1 MKNNFCSIGI
11 SHWNC
16 PIEIREKFSVS
27 RKQSKIFIEDCI
39 SQGIKSVF
47 TISTCNRTQVFS
59 YNTNIH
65 QLKKIFLK
73 HTGNHEAEFDKYG
86 FIMEGE
92 NAITQLFEV
101 STGIDSQILGD
112 LQIFYQVKEGVKQAK
127 SLKAINGIMDRL
139 LQFVFQANKEIQSY
153 TKISKGAA
161 SVAHAAVLHIK
172 KNMPSLS
179 DKNILLFGVGEIGE
193 RTLENLNDISPNKIM
208 VINRTLA
215 KAKEIAKKNNAL
227 YCKLEHLDTQI
238 EESDIIIV
246 ATGSKKATITS
257 SNIKSPNKNKLFID
271 LSVPRNI
278 DPNIKSEKIS
288 LVDMDMLNA
297 EADKTLIERKKDIP
311 KAKTIINLHKIEFE
325 DWLKLHRLGPTIKQL
340 EVSFELD
347 KNLEINKYKNQ
358 YTQEEL
364 DKVKPLINSIVKK
377 ISSKNINYL
386 RKRYRYNN
394 DILEIMKEIYKLD

>member
-112 LQIFYQVKEGVKQAK
+112 LQIFY
-127 SLKAINGIMDRL
+127 
-139 LQFVFQANKEIQSY
+139 
-153 TKISKGAA
+153 
-161 SVAHAAVLHIK
+161 
-172 KNMPSLS
+172 
-179 DKNILLFGVGEIGE
+179 
-193 RTLENLNDISPNKIM
+193 
-208 VINRTLA
+208 
-215 KAKEIAKKNNAL
+215 
-227 YCKLEHLDTQI
+227 
-238 EESDIIIV
+238 
-246 ATGSKKATITS
+246 
-257 SNIKSPNKNKLFID
+257 
-271 LSVPRNI
+271 
-278 DPNIKSEKIS
+278 
-288 LVDMDMLNA
+288 
-297 EADKTLIERKKDIP
+297 
-311 KAKTIINLHKIEFE
+311 
-325 DWLKLHRLGPTIKQL
+325 
-340 EVSFELD
+340 
-347 KNLEINKYKNQ
+347 
-358 YTQEEL
+358 
-364 DKVKPLINSIVKK
+364 
-377 ISSKNINYL
+377 
-386 RKRYRYNN
+386 
-394 DILEIMKEIYKLD
+394 